1 MVAPSSPHEVS
12 TWLLA
17 AGFLYLVAVTVIAFI
32 SRRQAAGEAG
42 FYLAGRTLG
51 PLAATSTIAATA
63 IGSSSTI
70 LLVGLI
76 YSRGLSAIWIELAGG
91 AGLIIL
97 GLFFARRVRSMRLFT
112 LPEIA
117 GEFYGGGIRFT
128 AACLVVVAETGWL
141 AMLLKAS
148 QVLLQP
154 VIAVPPQ
161 VIIAAVGFAFV
172 FYTLVGGQLAVA
184 RTDILQL
191 VLMGVIALA
200 ALATLTLAGGE
211 FWSHAESGNL
221 HTAEEGFPAEELI
234 PLALVYGLSHVVG
247 SDIYGKLLSAR
258 GGEVARRAAVGAGWI
273 KIGFALAVASI
284 GLAALAVL
292 PAGVPPGE
300 ALSRLARDFLPSPV
314 AALALLALLAALMS
328 SADSVLLT
336 AGTVLGRDLL
346 GKSGPVAGRLAIA
359 AIGIVGIALA
369 GFFATLLDA
378 FRFAYTL
385 FSAAL
390 TLPILLGFWRHRLR
404 ISTLGAGAAMAGG
417 AITVVVSTLMGLPA
431 AWVPGVGLGTCC
443 ALLFAVSFFKPSP
456 TRNQ

>member
-17 AGFLYLVAVTVIAFI
+17 VGFLYLVAVTVIAFT

-76 YSRGLSAIWIELAGG
+76 YSRGLSAVWIELAGG

-128 AACLVVVAETGWL
+128 AACLVVVAEMGWL

-154 VIAVPPQ
+154 VIAAPPQ
-161 VIIAAVGFAFV
+161 MIIATVGFVFV

-200 ALATLTLAGGE
+200 ALAALALAGGE
-211 FWSHAESGNL
+211 FWSSAGGNL
-221 HTAEEGFPAEELI
+221 RTAGEGFPAEELI
-234 PLALVYGLSHVVG
+234 PLALVYGLSHIVG

-300 ALSRLARDFLPSPV
+300 ALSRLARDFLPPPV

-404 ISTLGAGAAMAGG
+404 ISTLGAGAAMAGS

-431 AWVPGVGLGTCC
+431 VWVPGVGLGTCC
-443 ALLFAVSFFKPSP
+443 ALLFAVSFVKPSP
-456 TRNQ
+456 TGDR